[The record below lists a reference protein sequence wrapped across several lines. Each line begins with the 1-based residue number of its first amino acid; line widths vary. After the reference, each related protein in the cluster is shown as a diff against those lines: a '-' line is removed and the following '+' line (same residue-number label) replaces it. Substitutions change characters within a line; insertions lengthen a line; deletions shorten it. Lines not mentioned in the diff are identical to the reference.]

1 MVRVC
6 WKLDGIPLAI
16 ELATARMGALA
27 VEQVAQRLDVSL
39 DVLSGANR
47 MSAPRQ
53 QTLRA
58 TIDWS
63 HKLLSEA
70 ERTLFRWLSVFAGGW
85 TLETAEGVCSGGG
98 VEENDVLDLLRGL
111 VDKSLVAAGAPTGG
125 AVRYRM
131 LEPLRQY
138 AREKLEEGGKPTR
151 CRTVTPPSSSPW
163 PKKPNRSSPD
173 RSRAYGWSAW
183 KGSTTT
189 SGRLSHGPSSG
200 RPNWRCA

>member
-1 MVRVC
+1 
-6 WKLDGIPLAI
+6 
-16 ELATARMGALA
+16 

-47 MSAPRQ
+47 MAAARQ

-70 ERTLFRWLSVFAGGW
+70 ERMLFRRLSVFAGGW
-85 TLETAEGVCSGGG
+85 TLEAAEGVCSGGG
-98 VEENDVLDLLRGL
+98 VEENDVLDLLGGL

-138 AREKLEEGGKPTR
+138 AREKLEESGESRRGAE
-151 CRTVTPPSSSPW
+151 PSRRLLP
-163 PKKPNRSSPD
+163 RRGR
-173 RSRAYGWSAW
+173 RSRTGPRRTAAERMVGAAG
-183 KGSTTT
+183 KGARQPQGGALMGPPAGRGRTGAVIEYRPVAFLAH
-189 SGRLSHGPSSG
+189 SGLPE
-200 RPNWRCA
+200 